1 MRDRNIVG
9 DSLGDEESVWNWRVN
24 GPQRAG
30 DSLGTEILGWG
41 VVSAQEAGEKLES
54 EGKLREYCKN
64 MLKGQE
70 AGETEASS
78 GAC

>member
-30 DSLGTEILGWG
+30 DSLGTEILGGGW
-41 VVSAQEAGEKLES
+41 
-54 EGKLREYCKN
+54 
-64 MLKGQE
+64 
-70 AGETEASS
+70 
-78 GAC
+78 

>member
-1 MRDRNIVG
+1 M
-9 DSLGDEESVWNWRVN
+9 
-24 GPQRAG
+24 
-30 DSLGTEILGWG
+30 
-41 VVSAQEAGEKLES
+41 VSAQEAGEKLES